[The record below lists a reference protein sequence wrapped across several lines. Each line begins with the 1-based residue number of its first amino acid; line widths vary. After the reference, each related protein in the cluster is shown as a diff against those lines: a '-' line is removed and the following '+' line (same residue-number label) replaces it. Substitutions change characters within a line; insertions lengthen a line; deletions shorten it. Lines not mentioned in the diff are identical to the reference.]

1 MDIVSERI
9 DDIKENEFDK
19 AEVEKAFDILTSN
32 DFGFV
37 AMGSVLGERDKDMS
51 FALASNLGTYEQG
64 ENFFLGLVSLL
75 QNLGAK
81 EKLSKG
87 EMFSKQVSVLCSI
100 YGIDFKVV
108 SGLADIVSD
117 KKGAVVSMDKNSVL
131 N

>member
-1 MDIVSERI
+1 MEINSNRI
-9 DDIKENEFDK
+9 DDLKNSEFDK
-19 AEVEKAFDILTSN
+19 AEVENAFDILTSN

-37 AMGSVLGERDKDMS
+37 AMGSVLGEREKDMS

-64 ENFFLGLVSLL
+64 ENLFLGLVSLL
-75 QNLGAK
+75 QNLGDK

-108 SGLADIVSD
+108 SGLADILSD
-117 KKGAVVSMDKNSVL
+117 KQSSAFLMDKNSTL